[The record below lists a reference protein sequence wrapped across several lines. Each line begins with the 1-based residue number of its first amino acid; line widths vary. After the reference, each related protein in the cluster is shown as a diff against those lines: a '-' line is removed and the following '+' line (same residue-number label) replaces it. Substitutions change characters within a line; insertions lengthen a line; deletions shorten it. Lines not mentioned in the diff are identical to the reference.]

1 MAFFSLIFFYTSYFL
16 FPWKKAVPEQKEFQ
30 KAKIHIKQG
39 TKWKK
44 SMQILLKNSL
54 TVVWMLI
61 KEACHT
67 DLMSFYCNVLK
78 ADTDF

>member
-16 FPWKKAVPEQKEFQ
+16 FFWKKAVPGQKKIQ
-30 KAKIHIKQG
+30 KAEIHIQQR
-39 TKWKK
+39 TKWNK

-61 KEACHT
+61 KEASHT
-67 DLMSFYCNVLK
+67 DQM
-78 ADTDF
+78 